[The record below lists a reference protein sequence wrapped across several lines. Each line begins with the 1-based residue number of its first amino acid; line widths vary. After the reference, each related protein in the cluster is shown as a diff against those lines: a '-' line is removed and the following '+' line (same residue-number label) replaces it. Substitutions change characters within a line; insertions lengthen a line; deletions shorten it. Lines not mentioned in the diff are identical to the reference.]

1 LFDSTTI
8 TSKQTAFHF
17 DLLKFKIQEFVQR
30 QSRNYYF
37 NIYEHANEKREIKT
51 ITEKRLKTQRLKQRT
66 NTKSTIRGGDKY
78 KYKRGKKTIPLA
90 RSITRR

>member
-1 LFDSTTI
+1 MPT
-8 TSKQTAFHF
+8 KNV
-17 DLLKFKIQEFVQR
+17 K
-30 QSRNYYF
+30 
-37 NIYEHANEKREIKT
+37 IKT